1 MADLYARK
9 ALTVEAVRWRGSN
22 REEID
27 AFLLPE
33 GGWPMGQP
41 LMLQTEGGPRAVPV
55 GHWIVRDPVHGL
67 YAQDALAFS
76 LGFDLVAP
84 APAPTPAPE
93 PVPTQ
98 D

>member
-1 MADLYARK
+1 MMADQYRRK
-9 ALTVEAVRWRGSN
+9 ALTVEAVRWRGDN

-41 LMLQTEGGPRAVPV
+41 LMLQTSHGPRAVPV
-55 GHWIVRDPVHGL
+55 GHYIVRDPVHGL
-67 YAQDALAFS
+67 YVDDALAFS
-76 LGFDLVAP
+76 LTFEFVVAE
-84 APAPTPAPE
+84 APVVVT
-93 PVPTQ
+93 PTQ